1 MQQTRKERTLR
12 ERMKI
17 EWKKEREYE
26 GMNKTKM
33 TKDGAIKRGGTWR
46 VCVAGQDTA
55 WGEHQNDAE
64 RGPHRRRARQGRR
77 ALLASEAL
85 LQGQEAD
92 VGTRT
97 RGRLEEQQGED
108 ADDSESGRYAQI
120 AFGGGRRHAGG

>member
-1 MQQTRKERTLR
+1 MR

-17 EWKKEREYE
+17 EWKKEWEYE
-26 GMNKTKM
+26 GMNETKV
-33 TKDGAIKRGGTWR
+33 TKDGAIKREGTCR

-64 RGPHRRRARQGRR
+64 RVLLIDVELARVD
-77 ALLASEAL
+77 ALFSPVKLSCKGEK
-85 LQGQEAD
+85 QMWERGQ
-92 VGTRT
+92 
-97 RGRLEEQQGED
+97 RGRFEEQQGED